1 VEVIVAKFPD
11 LNEDGKVTQA
21 DILKGRGVAMKK
33 GGKVNWIQ
41 DAIKKPG
48 ALRSA
53 MGVKKGEK
61 IPAKKLATAA
71 KKPGKMGQRAR
82 LAQTLSKLKK

>member
-1 VEVIVAKFPD
+1 VEVIVADFPD
-11 LNEDGKVTQA
+11 LNRDGKVTRA
-21 DILKGRGVAMKK
+21 DVLKGRGVEMKK